1 MQDIVIV
8 SAVRTA
14 VGKIGGTLKDVQPD
28 DLGKIVI
35 EAAIKNAQIETSC
48 IDEVILGHVKQS
60 ADAPN
65 IARVSALKAG
75 IPIDVP
81 AYTVMRQCA
90 SGLQA
95 VNNAAQAIM
104 CGVSEIIV
112 AGGVESMSNAPFYFR
127 NARYGFGSG
136 NAVVYDSNIES
147 QIHAQPMEVY
157 GQLNMGLT
165 AENLAKKYGISRE
178 EQDIFALGSQEKAA
192 KAINEGKFRDEI
204 VPVSVPRKKAEP
216 IVFDTDEF
224 PRKTSM
230 EQLTKLRPAF
240 KDGGTVTAG
249 NSSGRNDGAS
259 CLVLMSAK
267 EAQKRNLK
275 PLAILR
281 SQAAVGAPPEIMGIG
296 PVEATKKALKL
307 AGLNLGD
314 IGLIELN
321 EAFAAQSIAVIK
333 ELNLNT
339 EILNVNGGAIALG
352 HALGSS
358 GARIMATLI
367 HEMKRRKV
375 KYGLATLC
383 VGGGMGVADII
394 ELV

>member
-1 MQDIVIV
+1 MQEVVIV

-14 VGKIGGTLKDVQPD
+14 VGKMGGTLKDLQPD
-28 DLGKIVI
+28 ILGKIVI
-35 EAAIKNAQIETSC
+35 EAAVNNAQIEPAA
-48 IDEVILGHVKQS
+48 IDEVIFGHVKQS
-60 ADAPN
+60 ADVPN
-65 IARVSALKAG
+65 VARVAALRAG
-75 IPIDVP
+75 IPVDVP

-95 VNNAAQAIM
+95 VNNAAQAIL
-104 CGVSEIIV
+104 CGLANIVV
-112 AGGVESMSNAPFYFR
+112 AGGVESMSNAPYYLR
-127 NARYGFGSG
+127 NGRYGFGSG

-147 QIHAQPMEVY
+147 QIRAQPMEVY

-165 AENLAKKYGISRE
+165 AENLAEKYRISRE
-178 EQDIFALGSQEKAA
+178 EQDRFALASQEKAA
-192 KAINEGKFRDEI
+192 RAIAEGKFRDEI
-204 VPVSVPRKKAEP
+204 IPVTVLRKKADP
-216 IVFDTDEF
+216 LVFDTDEF
-224 PRKTSM
+224 PRKTSL
-230 EQLTKLRPAF
+230 EQLAKLSPAF
-240 KDGGTVTAG
+240 KAGGTVTAG

-267 EAQKRNLK
+267 EAQRQNLR

-296 PVEATKKALKL
+296 PVAATRKALQL
-307 AGLNLGD
+307 AGLHLGD

-339 EILNVNGGAIALG
+339 DILNVNGGAIALG

-358 GARIMATLI
+358 GTRIMATLI
-367 HEMKRRKV
+367 YEMKRRNV

-383 VGGGMGVADII
+383 IGGGMGVADVI

>member
-1 MQDIVIV
+1 MQEVVIV

-14 VGKIGGTLKDVQPD
+14 VGKIGGTLKDIQPD

-35 EAAIKNAQIETSC
+35 EAAVNKAQIETAA
-48 IDEVILGHVKQS
+48 IDEVIFGHVKQS
-60 ADAPN
+60 ADVPN
-65 IARVSALKAG
+65 VARVAALRAG

-104 CGVSEIIV
+104 CGLADIVV
-112 AGGVESMSNAPFYFR
+112 AGGVESMSNAPYYLR

-157 GQLNMGLT
+157 GHLNMGLT
-165 AENLAKKYGISRE
+165 AENLAEKYGISRE

-192 KAINEGKFRDEI
+192 SAIKEGKFHDEI
-204 VPVSVPRKKAEP
+204 VPVTVTRRKADP

-224 PRKTSM
+224 PRKTSL
-230 EQLTKLRPAF
+230 EQLTKLSPAF
-240 KDGGTVTAG
+240 KAGGTVTAG
-249 NSSGRNDGAS
+249 NSSGRNDGAA
-259 CLVLMSAK
+259 CLVLMSAR
-267 EAQKRNLK
+267 EAQRKNLQ

-296 PVEATKKALKL
+296 PVAATRKALKV

-339 EILNVNGGAIALG
+339 DILNVNGGAIALG

-358 GARIMATLI
+358 GARMMATLI
-367 HEMKRRKV
+367 YEMQRRNV

-383 VGGGMGVADII
+383 IGGGMGVADII